1 MSNFEGIEQKNFFFQ
16 KWFLNISNSFEFSK
30 VVVVLANR

>member
-1 MSNFEGIEQKNFFFQ
+1 MSNFEGIEQNFQ

-30 VVVVLANR
+30 VLVVLANR